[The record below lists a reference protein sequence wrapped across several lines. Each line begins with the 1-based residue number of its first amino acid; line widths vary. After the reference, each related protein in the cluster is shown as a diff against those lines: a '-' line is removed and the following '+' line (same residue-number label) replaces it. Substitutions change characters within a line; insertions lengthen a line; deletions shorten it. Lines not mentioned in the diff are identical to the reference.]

1 MPPLSKQ
8 SHVWLSSVIAI
19 LWSSVSLADDPDSMV
34 RISCD
39 GKQKQLVIET
49 FAQEMEFDVS
59 YPREI
64 KPNDTTISMRGLM
77 WATESDKG
85 VVTWH
90 HKTVH
95 RTCQIGK
102 HKYVATLDGYK
113 FNENI
118 QGMCGAGSA
127 DLALTVHK
135 DGKML
140 AKDLLFNNSCVS
152 PIVIES
158 VFFEPEPSIMVI
170 KMYDTNNQ
178 SHKEL
183 RSPTAKLLTME
194 KLFGEK

>member
-1 MPPLSKQ
+1 MSHLNKQ
-8 SHVWLSSVIAI
+8 SYIWLSSIIAI
-19 LWSSVSLADDPDSMV
+19 LWSPVLLADDPDSMV
-34 RISCD
+34 RITCD
-39 GKQKQLVIET
+39 GKQKQLAIET
-49 FAQEMEFDVS
+49 FAQEMDFDVP

-64 KPNDTTISMRGLM
+64 KPNDATISMRGLM

-90 HKTVH
+90 NKTIR

-102 HKYVATLDGYK
+102 HNYVATLSGYK

-127 DLALTVHK
+127 DLSLTVHK
-135 DGKML
+135 NGKLL
-140 AKDLLFNNSCVS
+140 AKDLLFNNSCAS

-158 VFFEPEPSIMVI
+158 IHFEPEASVMVI
-170 KMYDTNNQ
+170 KIYDINNQ

-183 RSPTAKLLTME
+183 RASTAQPLTME